1 MILDPQFKL
10 KYLQFWFGS
19 EFGNDAEAMINKIK
33 GVFQELFNEYLQLN
47 VNGLDPTTQVD
58 DDNMVEG
65 NQDPMADWDKHVTL
79 SAQSTN
85 LDSTKLDSYL
95 SKVPIRRSDQFNI
108 LAWWQMNSAE
118 CPTLSRMARDILA
131 APASSVASE
140 ST

>member
-1 MILDPQFKL
+1 MTSIVRDVRLKL
-10 KYLQFWFGS
+10 PDWVYLQFWFGS

-47 VNGLDPTTQVD
+47 VNGSDPTTQVD

-85 LDSTKLDSYL
+85 LDSTDRK
-95 SKVPIRRSDQFNI
+95 
-108 LAWWQMNSAE
+108 
-118 CPTLSRMARDILA
+118 
-131 APASSVASE
+131 SVV
-140 ST
+140 